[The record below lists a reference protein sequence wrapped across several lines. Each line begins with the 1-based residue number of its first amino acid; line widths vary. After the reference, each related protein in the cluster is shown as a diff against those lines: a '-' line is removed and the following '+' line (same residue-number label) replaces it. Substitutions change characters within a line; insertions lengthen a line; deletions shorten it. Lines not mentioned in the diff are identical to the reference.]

1 MTPFSLNH
9 QVAVVT
15 GGAVNIG
22 RGIAQGLAQAGAKV
36 IVGHHSHR
44 EEAEALAM
52 TLDGSEAIHLDVTS
66 PESVDEAFD
75 KVTSTHGG
83 TDILVNNSGIFSL
96 APQSDLPVEDWDRLF
111 EVNARGIFLCSRAA
125 ANQMTQR
132 LGGAIINISSI
143 NALHPG
149 FGKTAHYDA
158 SKGAVTAYTKSLAA
172 ELAASRIRVNAIA
185 PGLIDSDAL
194 REHFPELVT
203 MVEQRTPLQ
212 QLGTAEDVA
221 HSVVFLASR
230 AASHITGMTM
240 VVDGGYLLT

>member
-1 MTPFSLNH
+1 
-9 QVAVVT
+9 
-15 GGAVNIG
+15 
-22 RGIAQGLAQAGAKV
+22 
-36 IVGHHSHR
+36 
-44 EEAEALAM
+44 
-52 TLDGSEAIHLDVTS
+52 
-66 PESVDEAFD
+66 
-75 KVTSTHGG
+75 
-83 TDILVNNSGIFSL
+83 
-96 APQSDLPVEDWDRLF
+96 
-111 EVNARGIFLCSRAA
+111 
-125 ANQMTQR
+125 MTQR